1 MPRTYKRQ
9 TIKRYSQK
17 DVVLACSFA
26 TQYNIPLREI
36 SEYTCVPLST
46 LRRKLK
52 HETGEIPSK
61 RVFDAKRERILL
73 DELVSLDTL
82 MKKSLKQ
89 VLGYVHSFA
98 LKLKLDVP
106 ATWNQK
112 KSAGVEWWRRFSSEN
127 KLKMRFPA
135 LRFSNCKVNVKNSVA
150 DFKCCYSC
158 LKFVCDN
165 CSGLNS
171 LYCNNCKE

>member
-9 TIKRYSQK
+9 TIKKYSQK

-36 SEYTCVPLST
+36 SDYTCVPLTT

-52 HETGEIPSK
+52 QETGETPSK
-61 RVFDAKRERILL
+61 TVFDAERERVLL
-73 DELVSLDTL
+73 EELMCLDTL

-112 KSAGVEWWRRFSSEN
+112 KSAGVEWWRRFSSGN

-135 LRFSNCKVNVKNSVA
+135 LRCSNCKVNVKNSVA

-171 LYCNNCKE
+171 LYCNNCEE

>member
-1 MPRTYKRQ
+1 MPRTYKTQ
-9 TIKRYSQK
+9 TIKKYSQK
-17 DVVLACSFA
+17 DVVFTCSFA
-26 TQYNIPLREI
+26 TQYNIPLREV
-36 SEYTCVPLST
+36 SDYTCVPLTT

-52 HETGEIPSK
+52 QETGEILSK
-61 RVFDAKRERILL
+61 TVFDAERERVLL
-73 DELVSLDTL
+73 DEFMSLDTL

-112 KSAGVEWWRRFSSEN
+112 KSAGVEWWRRFSSGN

-135 LRFSNCKVNVKNSVA
+135 LRCSNCKVNVKNSVFHVICA
-150 DFKCCYSC
+150 
-158 LKFVCDN
+158 
-165 CSGLNS
+165 
-171 LYCNNCKE
+171 